1 MNIQKPGE
9 GGSVGRMCIS
19 GGGGSGKVS
28 QVDRIIN
35 KRTMKVFLVVD
46 EGGIRDPLETP
57 HKNAHIALC
66 RYARLTE
73 YK

>member
-1 MNIQKPGE
+1 M
-9 GGSVGRMCIS
+9 
-19 GGGGSGKVS
+19 S

-46 EGGIRDPLETP
+46 EGGIRDPLDTP